1 MTVKPQDKAFNLGV
15 ADAKA
20 GKNANPYSA
29 KAPAFRNAYDKGHA
43 SVKK

>member
-1 MTVKPQDKAFNLGV
+1 MTVKPQDKAFNRG
-15 ADAKA
+15 AEHARE